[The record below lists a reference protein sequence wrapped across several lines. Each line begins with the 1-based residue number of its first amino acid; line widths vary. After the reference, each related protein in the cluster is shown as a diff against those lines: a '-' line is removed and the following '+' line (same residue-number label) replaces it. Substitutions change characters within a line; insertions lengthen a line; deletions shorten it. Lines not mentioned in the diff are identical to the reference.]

1 MRISLPATMP
11 ALDMT
16 SADCAIGGGA
26 ALGAT
31 DSNGAAGSRPSIP
44 PLVAAPGTT
53 ANVTTAATTHADPNI
68 YIQGPATEP
77 PVPEL
82 DNDMSLTTTDDDL
95 ASSVSFASPSAAS
108 LAEVDDFDPTLVPME
123 EHAHRQD
130 DAVSMYHSL
139 VENQPMVLSHVEVES
154 GSDGYGD
161 EDDESTVC
169 VRSTPGRKRSSAC

>member
-1 MRISLPATMP
+1 MALPAQLPSLRRLRISMPATTP

-16 SADCAIGGGA
+16 STDGAVGGA
-26 ALGAT
+26 ALGAM
-31 DSNGAAGSRPSIP
+31 DSNGAARNRSSIP
-44 PLVAAPGTT
+44 PLAAAATAT
-53 ANVTTAATTHADPNI
+53 MANVTTAATTRADTNI
-68 YIQGPATEP
+68 YTQGLATEP

-95 ASSVSFASPSAAS
+95 ASSVSLASPSAAS
-108 LAEVDDFDPTLVPME
+108 LAEIDDFDPTLVPME

-139 VENQPMVLSHVEVES
+139 VENQPMVLSHIEVES

-161 EDDESTVC
+161 EDDESTV
-169 VRSTPGRKRSSAC
+169 